1 MRAAVF
7 SLIAILSLAGCAT
20 ERFDLRGAGSGLV
33 KAYSP
38 EFLAQAAYEIEA
50 LPEGSALAVMIADYA
65 VLREQLR
72 AAN

>member
-1 MRAAVF
+1 MRAIVLP
-7 SLIAILSLAGCAT
+7 LIACLSLSACAT
-20 ERFDLRGAGSGLV
+20 ALSDLGAISTGLV
-33 KAYSP
+33 KNYSP
-38 EFLAQAAYEIEA
+38 AFQTQAADELDA

>member
-1 MRAAVF
+1 MLP
-7 SLIAILSLAGCAT
+7 LIAFLSLAGCAT
-20 ERFDLRGAGSGLV
+20 APFDLGGTGRGLV

-38 EFLAQAAYEIEA
+38 EFLAQAADELEA

-72 AAN
+72 AAH